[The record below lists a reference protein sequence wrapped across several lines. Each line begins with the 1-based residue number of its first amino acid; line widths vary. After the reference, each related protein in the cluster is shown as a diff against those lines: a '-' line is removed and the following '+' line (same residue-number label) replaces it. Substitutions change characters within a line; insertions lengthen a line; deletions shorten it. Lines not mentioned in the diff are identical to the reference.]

1 MVFNV
6 DTEELSYSSMNN
18 LNSTAKVSLSQMEQI
33 AGLGLGASRKIH
45 QLILETKASQ

>member
-18 LNSTAKVSLSQMEQI
+18 MNNSQKVSLSQLEQI
-33 AGLGLGASRKIH
+33 MGLGLGASRKIH
-45 QLILETKASQ
+45 QLILQTEQAE